1 MASTSIT
8 GAFDAII
15 VYQLIKMLATPWE
28 KTEAFELGIIDGNGK
43 VLRKRRTLSTQKEKN
58 AFTVFHVLA
67 FNLKKL
73 LEKLP
78 FGKTKLASFAAALI
92 LLREQEKDVS
102 DKWEDE
108 EWLENEITKMF
119 EETSTKFKHLEY
131 QVLEE
136 EVSAAATTTADVA
149 LKDKPLGK
157 TKKRKEIETETFAG
171 NQVFVVDQERF
182 ANARLGKS
190 RFHRWSKYVGEDDIG
205 LAIREYGVKNPG
217 KPIVLK
223 NSNSGAMIYLRYGKG

>member
-15 VYQLIKMLATPWE
+15 VYQLIKMLATDWE
-28 KTEAFELGIIDGNGK
+28 DQEAFKLGIIDKDGN
-43 VLRKRRTLSTQKEKN
+43 VLRKRRTLKTQNEKN

-92 LLREQEKDVS
+92 LLREEDKDTEE
-102 DKWEDE
+102 KWEDE
-108 EWLENEITKMF
+108 QWLENELTKMF
-119 EETSTKFKHLEY
+119 NEDKTKFNFHEY
-131 QVLEE
+131 QILEE
-136 EVSAAATTTADVA
+136 EVSASATTTGDVA
-149 LKDKPLGK
+149 LKDMPLGK
-157 TKKRKEIETETFAG
+157 KKRKEIEMETFAG
-171 NQVFVVDQERF
+171 AQVFVVDQDRF
-182 ANARLGKS
+182 QQSRLGKAK
-190 RFHRWSKYVGEDDIG
+190 FARWSSYVGEDELG
-205 LAIREYGVKNPG
+205 MAIREYGIKNPR

-223 NSNSGAMIYLRYGKG
+223 NSMTGAMLFLRYGRG

>member
-15 VYQLIKMLATPWE
+15 VYQLIKLLATPFE
-28 KTEAFELGIIDGNGK
+28 ETDAFEMGIIDKDGK
-43 VLRKRRTLSTQKEKN
+43 VLRKRRTLKTQKEKN

-73 LEKLP
+73 LAKLP

-92 LLREQEKDVS
+92 LLREENE
-102 DKWEDE
+102 DKWDDE
-108 EWLENEITKMF
+108 EWI
-119 EETSTKFKHLEY
+119 ETELNKVFNDSKTQTLFLEY
-131 QVLEE
+131 QVLKED
-136 EVSAAATTTADVA
+136 AATTTGDVA
-149 LKDKPLGK
+149 LRDMPLGK
-157 TKKRKEIETETFAG
+157 PKKRKELETETFAG

-182 ANARLGKS
+182 ANARLGKQQ
-190 RFHRWSKYVGEDDIG
+190 FHRWSKYVGEDELG
-205 LAIREYGVKNPG
+205 LAIREYGIKNPR

-223 NSNSGAMIYLRYGKG
+223 NSQTGAMIYLRYGKG